1 MQVQTGVSDI
11 EAGIWTCGVRP
22 PDPGSNVQMPR
33 EQACLRSV
41 PLESPGDGNRNRCD
55 REGPRGGRLGEDRD
69 MEGERRGKQTGA
81 KATQSLLLQT
91 RRDACKLCAA
101 LQVLNASARR
111 TNTACC

>member
-1 MQVQTGVSDI
+1 MEVSDI
-11 EAGIWTCGVRP
+11 EPGIWACGVRP
-22 PDPGSNVQMPR
+22 LDPSSNVQMPR

-55 REGPRGGRLGEDRD
+55 REGPRGGRLGED
-69 MEGERRGKQTGA
+69 MEERTEGKTDGA
-81 KATQSLLLQT
+81 KATQRPLLRT